1 MNPGTKTKP
10 TALKLLEGNPGKR
23 PLNQTIM
30 KQESIIPAC
39 PIWLEDEAKAEW
51 NRITPELHNLRLLTK
66 IDVTA
71 LVGYCQSWARY
82 VEAEQYLSKNDTV
95 FVTETGYMQQVPQ
108 VGMAQKYLKLC
119 QSFMTEFG
127 LTPSSRAK
135 LSIPGENVDD
145 DMEKFLSVS
154 K

>member
-1 MNPGTKTKP
+1 MNKP
-10 TALKLLEGNPGKR
+10 KPSVLRALEGQRVN
-23 PLNQTIM
+23 
-30 KQESIIPAC
+30 KQEPKPDRTISRC
-39 PIWLEDEAKAEW
+39 PMWLEGEAKTEW
-51 NRITPELHNLRLLTK
+51 NRIVPELQRLRLLTK
-66 IDVTA
+66 VDITA
-71 LVGYCQSWARY
+71 LIGYCQSWARY